1 MCVCVQCMSLCLCER
16 VHNCGVFFLI
26 CNIYL
31 RRCIFFSVRFF
42 LCSHPENSVFLLS
55 NDFFSFSSAHQW
67 LFSGVRFHSFADFS
81 PSKTNSFW
89 ISFGCVQCCLKNM
102 LSVYLGE
109 NVKASSKSNLLKRW
123 IMFAELRFYLIL
135 GLVVWCYLFCTM
147 LAAWMWFVCET
158 ISFWLHLSPSV
169 CICRLLAFHSL
180 HNRNTFL
187 VFAVDLLSTVL
198 ALLPICSL
206 HTYVSS

>member
-1 MCVCVQCMSLCLCER
+1 MHRTQNVCHIMRSYVCVECMSLCLCER

-31 RRCIFFSVRFF
+31 RSSSLHIFFQPFF
-42 LCSHPENSVFLLS
+42 RLSHPETQVFLLS
-55 NDFFSFSSAHQW
+55 NDFFSSSSAHQW
-67 LFSGVRFHSFADFS
+67 LRSGVRFHSFADFS

-109 NVKASSKSNLLKRW
+109 NVGASSKSNLLKLW
-123 IMFAELRFYLIL
+123 IMFAELRFYIIL

-147 LAAWMWFVCET
+147 LAARIWFVCET
-158 ISFWLHLSPSV
+158 ISFSLRVSPSV
-169 CICRLLAFHSL
+169 CMFHLRGIALA
-180 HNRNTFL
+180 
-187 VFAVDLLSTVL
+187 
-198 ALLPICSL
+198 P
-206 HTYVSS
+206 